1 MFVKIHNM
9 DMSVI
14 DIDGWIKRR
23 RNENGMSPE
32 FAMEVLSKTNHY
44 GNIKTVLNCIEKLPL
59 EEQIKYKEFVVSA
72 VCYRE
77 TSKDTFDRLLK
88 LAVDGGYENYFAENN
103 NIGIKSIIYKKDDC
117 KVFLIGHMEE
127 FSTDMKMYDSL
138 AIDSRTLWEK
148 GGGALEFSAS
158 GLPKRVSF
166 EEWSEY
172 SFSNSCFEGVKE
184 LNLGG
189 YSESAKFE
197 NIEIMPERV
206 VIDNI
211 NDVRFSHCD
220 FSKIKKA
227 KISCERLVLRDCS
240 GFEGFKY
247 FEVNNLFCDYKVDLS
262 AIEKLKVKKGGSLI
276 FVYGGKLP
284 KYLDLSEAGLVGLG
298 EIKDFSNVEEIKFM
312 NKEQKEKVC
321 NGRAL
326 SKDMENKIVY
336 VTQDFGATYVRD
348 NANSM

>member
-127 FSTDMKMYDSL
+127 FSTDMKMYDSV

-148 GGGALEFSAS
+148 
-158 GLPKRVSF
+158 
-166 EEWSEY
+166 
-172 SFSNSCFEGVKE
+172 C
-184 LNLGG
+184 
-189 YSESAKFE
+189 
-197 NIEIMPERV
+197 IT
-206 VIDNI
+206 
-211 NDVRFSHCD
+211 
-220 FSKIKKA
+220 
-227 KISCERLVLRDCS
+227 
-240 GFEGFKY
+240 
-247 FEVNNLFCDYKVDLS
+247 
-262 AIEKLKVKKGGSLI
+262 
-276 FVYGGKLP
+276 
-284 KYLDLSEAGLVGLG
+284 YLLLHTSEA
-298 EIKDFSNVEEIKFM
+298 E
-312 NKEQKEKVC
+312 
-321 NGRAL
+321 
-326 SKDMENKIVY
+326 
-336 VTQDFGATYVRD
+336 
-348 NANSM
+348 